1 MNRETFYLLLKTA
14 RPRQWIKNLAL
25 YAALVFSGFF
35 FFTPVDGTSYF
46 WIVTFA
52 VLTFSFLTSAVYI
65 INDIIDIEADRSHPF
80 KKKRPLA
87 SGRLSIRTASVAVFV
102 LLATV

>member
-35 FFTPVDGTSYF
+35 FFTPVDGT
-46 WIVTFA
+46 
-52 VLTFSFLTSAVYI
+52 
-65 INDIIDIEADRSHPF
+65 P
-80 KKKRPLA
+80 
-87 SGRLSIRTASVAVFV
+87 
-102 LLATV
+102 